1 MSFDQYLAIPFFELD
16 HDTIARTLSDSP
28 ELCRLSGKFRR
39 LFGLQSPLAPSLAFI
54 GGEVAPELAGA
65 NFTGEALA
73 SLSGN
78 GVAISEALASCIGEG
93 AELLSQ
99 FQRTGDVVL
108 TGTLTDAGRR
118 TTQCVQ
124 DWCRAHLGEIE
135 PAAQPSLDWVS
146 GVRLGDG
153 APVLLPADL
162 CLRRLPHTQTLLPRS
177 ALSTGCAA
185 GVSRETA
192 MLRAVLELIERDAA
206 SLWWMGG
213 RCPRPIALEEPAAQ
227 SGAALL
233 SVLRA
238 GRSARRSWLADVTTE
253 FAVPCVAA
261 LSVDNDSRG
270 LACGLAARMTLEEAV
285 RAAILEMCQSEL
297 GLAVIEV
304 KRRERGEA
312 ALNPVDRRHAARA
325 EMLSAQDCEL
335 LHPKGT
341 PLSSPPLKDLAAAD
355 ALAGVVARLASAGIE
370 VYGLDLT
377 REDIGIP
384 VVRAVAPGLQLFPSQ
399 LAGARLGQVIAETG
413 GGDPHTKGISLL

>member
-16 HDTIARTLSDSP
+16 HDTIARTLSDLP

-65 NFTGEALA
+65 NFSGEALA

-78 GVAISEALASCIGEG
+78 GMAISEALASCIGEG

-162 CLRRLPHTQTLLPRS
+162 CLRRLPHTRTLLPRS

-185 GVSRETA
+185 GVSREMA

-238 GRSARRSWLADVTTE
+238 GRSAR
-253 FAVPCVAA
+253 
-261 LSVDNDSRG
+261 
-270 LACGLAARMTLEEAV
+270 
-285 RAAILEMCQSEL
+285 
-297 GLAVIEV
+297 
-304 KRRERGEA
+304 
-312 ALNPVDRRHAARA
+312 
-325 EMLSAQDCEL
+325 
-335 LHPKGT
+335 
-341 PLSSPPLKDLAAAD
+341 
-355 ALAGVVARLASAGIE
+355 
-370 VYGLDLT
+370 
-377 REDIGIP
+377 
-384 VVRAVAPGLQLFPSQ
+384 
-399 LAGARLGQVIAETG
+399 
-413 GGDPHTKGISLL
+413 

>member
-1 MSFDQYLAIPFFELD
+1 M
-16 HDTIARTLSDSP
+16 
-28 ELCRLSGKFRR
+28 
-39 LFGLQSPLAPSLAFI
+39 
-54 GGEVAPELAGA
+54 
-65 NFTGEALA
+65 
-73 SLSGN
+73 
-78 GVAISEALASCIGEG
+78 
-93 AELLSQ
+93 
-99 FQRTGDVVL
+99 L
-108 TGTLTDAGRR
+108 TGTLADAGRR

-297 GLAVIEV
+297 ELNRRIEAENGKNVLAVDG
-304 KRRERGEA
+304 R
-312 ALNPVDRRHAARA
+312 
-325 EMLSAQDCEL
+325 
-335 LHPKGT
+335 LHPE
-341 PLSSPPLKDLAAAD
+341 DD
-355 ALAGVVARLASAGIE
+355 AASAAGAHDAAGQPE
-370 VYGLDLT
+370 LDD
-377 REDIGIP
+377 RP
-384 VVRAVAPGLQLFPSQ
+384 VVGLQPVPRHDWRVPASRSM
-399 LAGARLGQVIAETG
+399 GSI
-413 GGDPHTKGISLL
+413 